1 MAATSLDERIR
12 ELCTLIPITPDEE
25 IVSLIQELQAA
36 LHKKV
41 EQLRQLAHEQM
52 PPKKGR

>member
-12 ELCTLIPITPDEE
+12 ELCTLIPSTPDEE
-25 IVSLIQELQAA
+25 IVPLIQELQAA

-41 EQLRQLAHEQM
+41 EQLRHLARERL
-52 PPKKGR
+52 PAGKRR

>member
-1 MAATSLDERIR
+1 MAATKLDERIR

-25 IVSLIQELQAA
+25 IVPLIQELQAA

-41 EQLRQLAHEQM
+41 EQLRDLARERL
-52 PPKKGR
+52 PGGKRR